1 MNNMAS
7 KNILPHYQQLATR
20 QTSLQ
25 ELLSASDTWPIGP
38 MISDDL
44 KRDYP
49 SLTLLGVVGFDI
61 NKERFVLL
69 RMERNEE
76 EIWTDKRLS
85 GREEEILQ
93 LVIAGKTNQQI
104 AWRLSISENTVKV
117 HLRHIFEKLRVQS
130 RTEAAMYAVRQ
141 GWVSVTGQTA

>member
-1 MNNMAS
+1 MENVAS
-7 KNILPHYQQLATR
+7 KNILPHYQQLVAR

-25 ELLSASDTWPIGP
+25 ELLSASDTWPSGL

-44 KRDYP
+44 NHDYP
-49 SLTLLGVVGFDI
+49 GLTLLGVVGFDT
-61 NKERFVLL
+61 NKQRFVLL
-69 RMERNEE
+69 RVGRNEE

-93 LVIAGKTNQQI
+93 FVIAGKTNHQI
-104 AWRLSISENTVKV
+104 ARKLSISENTVKV
-117 HLRHIFEKLRVQS
+117 HLRHIFEKLKVQS

-141 GWVSVTGQTA
+141 GWVTVTGQTV